1 MMRIGFARGDDM
13 KKGLKVILPGIGML
27 LLILDPATALNSAA
41 EAVDLCARTV
51 VTSLF
56 PFFVLSSLLTSSLLG
71 TQSRVLRPFGRLC
84 RMQPGTES
92 LLLIG
97 FLGGYP
103 TGAQTISQAWQ
114 DGVLDKHQAQRMLG
128 FCCNAGPAFLFG
140 ICGQMFPKPW
150 MPWLLWAM
158 HILAAVLT
166 ARLLPFVPYSKRL
179 APQKNELSMPE
190 ALDRALKNTG
200 RVCGWVIL
208 FRILIGFLENW
219 LLYHV
224 PPVVSIFLSGLLELT
239 NGCLLLTGIENIGLR
254 FLLASVFL
262 AFGGLCV
269 VMQTVSVTGK
279 LGLGF
284 YLRGKLLQST
294 HSALI
299 CLLIQIL
306 FFPESWK
313 IGWKMSGILFVGLLF
328 SYILLQREKNSS
340 ISEKVGV

>member
-13 KKGLKVILPGIGML
+13 KKWLKAILPGIGML
-27 LLILDPATALNSAA
+27 CLILDPHTALNSAS
-41 EAVDLCARTV
+41 EAVDLCAKTV

-71 TQSRVLRPFGRLC
+71 AQSKFLRPFGILC

-103 TGAQTISQAWQ
+103 TGAQAISQACQ
-114 DGVLDKHQAQRMLG
+114 DGVLDKQQAQRMLG

-150 MPWLLWAM
+150 MPWLLWAV
-158 HILAAVLT
+158 HILAAILT
-166 ARLLPFVPYSKRL
+166 ARLLPYVPCSKRL
-179 APQKNELSMPE
+179 AQQKNDLSLPE

-208 FRILIGFLENW
+208 FRILIGFLKNW
-219 LLYHV
+219 LLYLV
-224 PPVVSIFLSGLLELT
+224 PPVASVFLSGLLELT

-279 LGLGF
+279 LGLGH
-284 YLRGKLLQST
+284 YLRGKLMQST
-294 HSALI
+294 ISALL
-299 CLLIQIL
+299 CLFLQAL
-306 FFPESWK
+306 FFPPDWRLDRK
-313 IGWKMSGILFVGLLF
+313 TGAILAILMNIPLILFG
-328 SYILLQREKNSS
+328 IQKNSS
-340 ISEKVGV
+340 ISEEVGV

>member
-1 MMRIGFARGDDM
+1 M
-13 KKGLKVILPGIGML
+13 KKWLKVILPGLGML
-27 LLILDPATALNSAA
+27 CLILDPNTALNSAA
-41 EAVDLCARTV
+41 EAVDLCAKTV

-71 TQSRVLRPFGRLC
+71 AQSKLLRPFGKLC
-84 RMQPGTES
+84 RMQSGTES

-103 TGAQTISQAWQ
+103 TGAQAISQARQ
-114 DGVLDKHQAQRMLG
+114 DGVLDKQQAQRMLG

-140 ICGQMFPKPW
+140 ICGQMFPSPW
-150 MPWLLWAM
+150 MPWLLWAV

-166 ARLLPFVPYSKRL
+166 ARLLPCVPCSKRL
-179 APQKNELSMPE
+179 APQKNELSLPQ

-208 FRILIGFLENW
+208 FRILIGFMENW
-219 LLYHV
+219 LLYRV
-224 PPVVSIFLSGLLELT
+224 PLVVSIFLSGLLELT
-239 NGCLLLTGIENIGLR
+239 NGCLLLTGIENIGMR

-279 LGLGF
+279 LGLGY
-284 YLRGKLLQST
+284 YLRGKLMQSAI
-294 HSALI
+294 SALF
-299 CLLIQIL
+299 CLIL
-306 FFPESWK
+306 Q
-313 IGWKMSGILFVGLLF
+313 GLLF
-328 SYILLQREKNSS
+328 PPDWRIEWKTGGILAILVIIPLILAGIEKNSS

>member
-1 MMRIGFARGDDM
+1 M
-13 KKGLKVILPGIGML
+13 KKWLKAILPGIGML
-27 LLILDPATALNSAA
+27 CLILDPHTALNSAS
-41 EAVDLCARTV
+41 EAVDLCAKTV

-71 TQSRVLRPFGRLC
+71 AQSKFLRPFGILC

-103 TGAQTISQAWQ
+103 TGAQAISQACQ
-114 DGVLDKHQAQRMLG
+114 DGVLDKQQAQRMLG

-150 MPWLLWAM
+150 MPWLLWAV
-158 HILAAVLT
+158 HILAAILT
-166 ARLLPFVPYSKRL
+166 ARLLPYVPCSKRL
-179 APQKNELSMPE
+179 AQQKNDLSLPE

-200 RVCGWVIL
+200 RVASV
-208 FRILIGFLENW
+208 
-219 LLYHV
+219 
-224 PPVVSIFLSGLLELT
+224 FLSGLLELT

-279 LGLGF
+279 LGLGH
-284 YLRGKLLQST
+284 YLRGKLMQST
-294 HSALI
+294 ISALL
-299 CLLIQIL
+299 CLFLQAL
-306 FFPESWK
+306 FFPPDWRLDRK
-313 IGWKMSGILFVGLLF
+313 TGAILAILMNIPLILFG
-328 SYILLQREKNSS
+328 IQKNSS
-340 ISEKVGV
+340 ISEEVGV